1 MGFPTCRAFLSS
13 RTRSVLLLTSVT
25 MTLIVALLYYCGFIT
40 PIVVHVPGPF
50 TISSGYSSE
59 LIPSIHG
66 AASSQLSIETNND
79 SIPERDALLHSA
91 APAGPLETNNDN
103 IPERDALLHSAAP
116 AGPLETNND
125 NIPERDALL
134 HSAAPA
140 GPLET
145 NNDRVP
151 ERDTL
156 FHSAAP
162 AEVPG
167 PQDTNNDN
175 SPVPPKQSANANA
188 LKLRSGNGY
197 VIVLDFYE
205 QQTMATQNLLEL
217 EVWAAMHNLKVVEP
231 FVYNSCLRFSFNES
245 HASKMV
251 KMGDMYDMTDWEKF
265 AKSNTISSIVKRETF
280 LNETSHFQKNVILV
294 QILYGNPC
302 TFARHNESG
311 LDLFMKGNEYLTEV
325 RRQCI
330 SNDQPSAQAFSKLV
344 FGEVSPRDSVVIIN
358 EWRGFGAGRVNF
370 KQMLYSKAKTY
381 MTQKVPSNRILKDAE
396 SYAQKHLGG
405 FGNYI
410 ALMGRFEKPV
420 NKYWSIGVEKRREAV
435 KQCMK
440 SALQVWNE
448 MKRKT
453 STLTTF
459 LTFDYGKFGSQTY
472 KSSDYLGSEDDL
484 RQFHHTIYGDTW
496 TVEEWEQS
504 FVDIS
509 HMEECSYYSIM
520 QAVIAAHAKGIIL
533 VGRSNFH
540 KYLSALYVKNHPHG
554 VHLIEHVCNW

>member
-13 RTRSVLLLTSVT
+13 HTRSVLLLTSVT
-25 MTLIVALLYYCGFIT
+25 MTLIVALFYGVFIT
-40 PIVVHVPGPF
+40 PVVVPVPGPF
-50 TISSGYSSE
+50 ITSSSYSSE
-59 LIPSIHG
+59 LSPSIHG
-66 AASSQLSIETNND
+66 SASSQLSIETNND

-91 APAGPLETNNDN
+91 APAGPLETNND
-103 IPERDALLHSAAP
+103 S
-116 AGPLETNND
+116 
-125 NIPERDALL
+125 
-134 HSAAPA
+134 
-140 GPLET
+140 
-145 NNDRVP
+145 VP

-162 AEVPG
+162 AEVPRTLETNNDSVPGRDILLHSADPAEVPG
-167 PQDTNNDN
+167 PLETNNDN
-175 SPVPPKQSANANA
+175 SPVPPKQSANTNA

-197 VIVLDFYE
+197 VVVLSFWE

-231 FVYNSCLRFSFNES
+231 FVDDSCLRFSFNQS

-251 KMGDMYDMTDWEKF
+251 KMGDLYDMTDWVKF
-265 AKSNTISSIVKRETF
+265 VKRNKMSSIVKRETF

-294 QILYGNPC
+294 KILYGNPC
-302 TFARHNESG
+302 TFAKHNESG
-311 LDLFMKGNEYLTEV
+311 LDSFMKGNEYLTEV

-330 SNDQPSAQAFSKLV
+330 SNNQPSAQAFSKLV
-344 FGEVSPRDSVVIIN
+344 FGEVSPRDSVVIID

-453 STLTTF
+453 STLTT
-459 LTFDYGKFGSQTY
+459 LLAFDYGKFGSQTFR
-472 KSSDYLGSEDDL
+472 SMDYWGSEDDL
-484 RQFHHTIYGDTW
+484 RQFHRTIYGDTW

-509 HMEECSYYSIM
+509 HMEEGSYYSIM

-533 VGRSNFH
+533 VGRSNFQ